1 MTVAKIFGAFLMTL
15 ILGMSFGAI
24 DTAEAKENNQLI
36 TEFIKCDDIKTKNK
50 GNAARYRKLACFT
63 DLAGKVSDSDMK
75 KIQKT
80 RDAYDKCNDNRFKG
94 DRQCI
99 LPFQECDSIKTK
111 NKGNAARYRKIACMR
126 DLAFVAA
133 CRSPVHSYDA
143 GRAIMLH
150 YKRYT
155 SGKYGVEKRPLCKS
169 GV

>member
-1 MTVAKIFGAFLMTL
+1 MSPAQANHYKKDRSNNPL
-15 ILGMSFGAI
+15 I
-24 DTAEAKENNQLI
+24 KK
-36 TEFIKCDDIKTKNK
+36 FIKCDDIPTKNE

-80 RDAYDKCNDNRFKG
+80 RDAYDNCLDYEKNRSG
-94 DRQCI
+94 QRQCI
-99 LPFQECDSIKTK
+99 LPFKECDSIKTK

-155 SGKYGVEKRPLCKS
+155 SGRYGVEKRPLCK
-169 GV
+169 